1 MKEIPKP
8 SSVVLVGTL
17 AIAAFYMVFLL
28 TNEYVMD
35 SYRVLGVNYNMVAAA
50 AIPAMFVSALIVR
63 ADKSSRGLI
72 KKLAILGTTIPLV
85 LAIMSLLGLAANLLF
100 PSD

>member
-8 SSVVLVGTL
+8 SSIVLVGTL
-17 AIAAFYMVFLL
+17 AIVALYMVFFM

-35 SYRVLGVNYNMVAAA
+35 TYRVLGINYNMVSAA
-50 AIPAMFVSALIVR
+50 AIPVMFVSALIVR

-72 KKLAILGTTIPLV
+72 KKLAIVGTTIPLA
-85 LAIMSLLGLAANLLF
+85 LTIMFLLGLTANLLF